1 MPSSFLSFAQQAR
14 LLISRG
20 MRSKTTQ
27 SIKKLQRI
35 ITERLRHISYN
46 RFAQYWSS
54 RYSAATNLPPH
65 TFLADT
71 YWEDIETVYM
81 FDRRVRNLLFDAI
94 ARVEISLR
102 TTIAH
107 QWSKA
112 TGNDTPH
119 SRKAYY
125 GLKRPFTSK
134 AQAANKSGYSQS
146 SYDYLMHSAEKE
158 FRRAKKRG
166 HLSKKQ
172 LNAPDV
178 SHLPVWDF
186 MDFCTFGPLSDLISE
201 GLNNKILIPISHTF
215 GFQSIQEFRAVISL
229 LHDIRNACA
238 HQGRVWNRPWVT
250 NHGTPHLKVPQHALW
265 KLAWN
270 PRSEAWEAGQGNTL
284 ISDWKTTAAA
294 LTYCCCILRF
304 IAPQSRWKERCK
316 TLLTRQENA
325 PFIAELGFN
334 EHWESHPLWR

>member
-1 MPSSFLSFAQQAR
+1 
-14 LLISRG
+14 
-20 MRSKTTQ
+20 
-27 SIKKLQRI
+27 
-35 ITERLRHISYN
+35 
-46 RFAQYWSS
+46 
-54 RYSAATNLPPH
+54 
-65 TFLADT
+65 
-71 YWEDIETVYM
+71 M

-238 HQGRVWNRPWVT
+238 HQGRVWKHRQARPRARLSCCLP
-250 NHGTPHLKVPQHALW
+250 PHFHVSGCADSIDS
-265 KLAWN
+265 
-270 PRSEAWEAGQGNTL
+270 RAGFFYTG
-284 ISDWKTTAAA
+284 
-294 LTYCCCILRF
+294 
-304 IAPQSRWKERCK
+304 
-316 TLLTRQENA
+316 
-325 PFIAELGFN
+325 
-334 EHWESHPLWR
+334 EHEDT